1 MGWLDFISNVIQA
14 LAWPAA
20 IVALVVVLRVPLG
33 ELIGGVRT
41 LRYKEWQADFGM
53 AVDHVEELAKEA
65 ELPGV
70 PVDERGRREP
80 TVPALARKEPRA
92 AVIESWLLVESE
104 LSRLARRH
112 GLDGSVSALVVSGL
126 ITREVGAII
135 RDLRE
140 LRYRAVHDLDF
151 RISQDEAEKYAEL
164 AQRTS
169 EALRMADLEPT
180 RA

>member
-1 MGWLDFISNVIQA
+1 M
-14 LAWPAA
+14 AW
-20 IVALVVVLRVPLG
+20 
-33 ELIGGVRT
+33 
-41 LRYKEWQADFGM
+41 
-53 AVDHVEELAKEA
+53 
-65 ELPGV
+65 
-70 PVDERGRREP
+70 
-80 TVPALARKEPRA
+80 TVPYPR
-92 AVIESWLLVESE
+92 SLL
-104 LSRLARRH
+104 
-112 GLDGSVSALVVSGL
+112 
-126 ITREVGAII
+126 GAII